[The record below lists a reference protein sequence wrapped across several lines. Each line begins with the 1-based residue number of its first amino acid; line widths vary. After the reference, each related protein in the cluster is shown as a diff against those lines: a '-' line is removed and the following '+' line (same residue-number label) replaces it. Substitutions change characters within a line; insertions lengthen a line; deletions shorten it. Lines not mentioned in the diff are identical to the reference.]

1 VLVLFFG
8 NNTKKDPISI
18 YNNINNNIKQMNSAE
33 DRQKYIYKFID
44 KINSEDLK
52 NYNTSEQD
60 KDDIEK
66 ALK

>member
-1 VLVLFFG
+1 MFFG